1 MHLWLLLLLLAVILS
16 SCGLRLSFHCGRLGF
31 LLLFA
36 FALAFLVVGFPVQ
49 VVIVQIKLTRNLLG
63 RHFNLSLLDG
73 FLFLCLFVLP
83 LHFFDSWLFARMLF

>member
-1 MHLWLLLLLLAVILS
+1 MHLRLLLLLFAVILS

-63 RHFNLSLLDG
+63 RHFTLSL
-73 FLFLCLFVLP
+73 LCLFVIQ
-83 LHFFDSWLFARMLF
+83 LHFFDSWLFARRLF